1 MSMRL
6 TVNLASPC
14 LFSFL
19 VTAVYLLTCRLYINW
34 AHSIMAVLI
43 IITVQQNWCLPFEHD
58 CLHLLALALFF
69 SLCPGEYS
77 ECPILFDRP
86 YLGVSSMYFVILLP
100 GIDVVFWPHGS
111 PFGFQWSSAIRQHY
125 VCVA

>member
-1 MSMRL
+1 MF
-6 TVNLASPC
+6 AFWAW
-14 LFSFL
+14 LFVSAGIGF
-19 VTAVYLLTCRLYINW
+19 I
-34 AHSIMAVLI
+34 
-43 IITVQQNWCLPFEHD
+43 
-58 CLHLLALALFF
+58 F
-69 SLCPGEYS
+69 SLYPGEYS

-111 PFGFQWSSAIRQHY
+111 PFGFKWSSAIRQHY